1 MAWKTFTLINV
12 GPVITK
18 SLSVPAIFLWTV
30 YHAER
35 DEYLNPSWHPSRKA
49 QGIMLKPDGVNGL
62 PASVRLS
69 SIRLTK
75 INEWP
80 GS

>member
-49 QGIMLKPDGVNGL
+49 QGIMLKPDGLNGL
-62 PASVRLS
+62 PACSLIEHS
-69 SIRLTK
+69 PYK
-75 INEWP
+75 DQ
-80 GS
+80 